1 MLSWLQGLV
10 TLIVRLLYLVTLNVK
25 VNDNDLWS
33 WRSWMYIIDRFKLEQ
48 FVHNLKIEILH
59 ADVFL
64 KIFFVLI
71 FIRESGWGYSYKI
84 SPSSCVWCFCAWV
97 FPPGWSGQF
106 VSWWRELSGHL
117 WNSRPRRS
125 TESKRRPRVDTY
137 RVCLGRN
144 CPQGTNRNK
153 KRIFKTNT
161 SQKRP
166 QHFKILCTQLI

>member
-1 MLSWLQGLV
+1 
-10 TLIVRLLYLVTLNVK
+10 
-25 VNDNDLWS
+25 
-33 WRSWMYIIDRFKLEQ
+33 MYIIDRFKLVQ

-71 FIRESGWGYSYKI
+71 FTRESGWGYSYKI

-106 VSWWRELSGHL
+106 VSWWRELLGHL

-166 QHFKILCTQLI
+166 QHFKISCTQLI